1 LVSPVN
7 IKVVP
12 INGTAMFT
20 RILTDV
26 ERKYVVK
33 YLQRDGEK
41 VIQVRKVVSGAR
53 MHLPKIRED
62 LALLEKLL
70 EAYARSKAESK

>member
-1 LVSPVN
+1 MS
-7 IKVVP
+7 IA
-12 INGTAMFT
+12 GTDMFT

-53 MHLPKIRED
+53 RHLPKIKQD
-62 LALLEKLL
+62 LELLERLL
-70 EAYARSKAESK
+70 QAYSRE

>member
-1 LVSPVN
+1 
-7 IKVVP
+7 
-12 INGTAMFT
+12 MFT

-41 VIQVRKVVSGAR
+41 VVQVRKVVSGAR
-53 MHLPKIRED
+53 RHLPKIKED
-62 LALLEKLL
+62 LELLERLL
-70 EAYARSKAESK
+70 QAYSRE